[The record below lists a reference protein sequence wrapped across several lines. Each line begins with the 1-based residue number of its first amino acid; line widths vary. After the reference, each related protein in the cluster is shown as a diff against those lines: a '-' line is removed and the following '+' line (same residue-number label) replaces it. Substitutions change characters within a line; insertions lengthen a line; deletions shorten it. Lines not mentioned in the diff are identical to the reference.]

1 MQEGCISTNKGSTAV
16 FGRRGVT
23 SPIRRR
29 PAPPFIRGNKTP
41 KCTLLSLHIYGTI
54 SRLFFI
60 MTRILSSSFSHF
72 TMKNLTKAVIIGFM
86 SAAFMVPAT
95 TTYAQA
101 TGLTQAQIQAII
113 ALVRSFGADE
123 SVVQNVDD
131 SLNGRTPSIPVIHP
145 VPPPT
150 FCYDFPRNLS
160 VGIGLRE
167 AEADALGTILLKEGL
182 YSTSNVNSFT
192 EDIASA
198 VVDFQSKYGIQ
209 LTGTVGP
216 ITRAKLNSLYG
227 CKVRIPESPRINVV
241 SPNGGETY
249 QTGSDVPIRWQS
261 QNLPAGGEIIL
272 IISRRGDGATAA
284 YARGINSTETAFSV
298 SIPFATAVATD
309 YQVSVSYR
317 NGNDTALAQDTSNG
331 TFTITSGNTTNRPPV
346 ISGVDAPTTLNVN
359 QQGTWTVKASD
370 PENGALSYSVVW
382 GDEQSTGTNQSSMT
396 ASAPAFVQTTS
407 FTHSYAS
414 SGTFT
419 PSFYVKDNTRS
430 E

>member
-1 MQEGCISTNKGSTAV
+1 
-16 FGRRGVT
+16 
-23 SPIRRR
+23 
-29 PAPPFIRGNKTP
+29 
-41 KCTLLSLHIYGTI
+41 
-54 SRLFFI
+54 

-298 SIPFATAVATD
+298 SIPFAF
-309 YQVSVSYR
+309 
-317 NGNDTALAQDTSNG
+317 L
-331 TFTITSGNTTNRPPV
+331 
-346 ISGVDAPTTLNVN
+346 TL
-359 QQGTWTVKASD
+359 
-370 PENGALSYSVVW
+370 P
-382 GDEQSTGTNQSSMT
+382 
-396 ASAPAFVQTTS
+396 
-407 FTHSYAS
+407 
-414 SGTFT
+414 
-419 PSFYVKDNTRS
+419 
-430 E
+430 